1 MNRVQLEILGLSY
14 SQTQAGAYVLLLA
27 ERNGL
32 RKLPIIIG
40 SHEAQSIAMEIEKM
54 TPNRPVTYDLVRML
68 VQSFEIKLID
78 VLIDEF
84 NEGVFHTKMMFEQ
97 DGKVVIIDSRTSDAI
112 GIAIRLR
119 APIFALEHVM
129 ESAGIMMEEREFI
142 EGTQEE
148 SLSEQASTQPSD
160 SFSNYTKE
168 QLQELLDKALEAEDY
183 EKASDIRDELN
194 KRNGSN

>member
-1 MNRVQLEILGLSY
+1 MSRVQLEILGLSY

-54 TPNRPVTYDLVRML
+54 TPNRPVTYDLVRTL
-68 VQSFEIKLID
+68 VQSFEIKLIE

-119 APIFALEHVM
+119 VPIFALEHIM
-129 ESAGIMMEEREFI
+129 DSAGIMMEEREFM
-142 EGTQEE
+142 EGAQEE
-148 SLSEQASTQPSD
+148 SLPEQVNTQSSS
-160 SFSNYTKE
+160 SFSSYTKE
-168 QLQELLDKALEAEDY
+168 QLQELLDKALDAEDY

>member
-1 MNRVQLEILGLSY
+1 
-14 SQTQAGAYVLLLA
+14 
-27 ERNGL
+27 
-32 RKLPIIIG
+32 
-40 SHEAQSIAMEIEKM
+40 
-54 TPNRPVTYDLVRML
+54 ML